1 MSENF
6 KHTSGPSSQNQ
17 PDVAAQ
23 LQKIQ
28 QHLIFL
34 EKKMDT
40 LIAGQAQSQA
50 QKSSFPRKDF
60 SRPRRSFGQTEGG
73 FNRRPQGRRD
83 FQGGDRSDRGG
94 FGQPRFGQGKSE
106 RSERPAP
113 RFDKS
118 EGSERPPRREG
129 GFQGPKKKFF
139 GGKKP
144 FPRRDRD

>member
-1 MSENF
+1 MSENY
-6 KHTSGPSSQNQ
+6 KHTSGHVSQN
-17 PDVAAQ
+17 PADVTSQ

-34 EKKMDT
+34 EKKIDT
-40 LIAGQAQSQA
+40 LIAGQAQGQA

-73 FNRRPQGRRD
+73 FNRERRPQGRRD
-83 FQGGDRSDRGG
+83 FQGG
-94 FGQPRFGQGKSE
+94 E
-106 RSERPAP
+106 RSERGFGQQ
-113 RFDKS
+113 RFGQS
-118 EGSERPPRREG
+118 RSERPDRSEGPARREG

-144 FPRRDRD
+144 FPRRDRG